1 MPSVPFSASAP
12 QSSPPGLWARL
23 RGRVVEKIPTTALG
37 MERALALAVAGL
49 RIGTLVQMAPALGAG
64 LAISQR
70 PGLYAVSWIAAAAM
84 ALTVSA
90 VALIRQHP
98 VGPRLFA
105 VDAVVAAGLL
115 VVGDLCVPPELRVGS
130 WIGFQPAYAL
140 SVVASGAV
148 IRAAWWW
155 LAGVAVVVAGDL
167 YFRALH
173 VEQVGV
179 STAVGNI
186 LTYVVLA
193 AVTRVAVRY
202 IRRVAADGDRAR
214 AEAAELGRREEEH
227 RAQLAIHNGAAV
239 MRLLADPDLADDV
252 RDGLRREADI
262 EVRRMRSYL
271 QGGDRPG
278 GATSPQDLAARLRAT
293 AQRFDDLPLRVT
305 VDLAEGVLLS
315 RERSAALDH
324 AVAALLLN
332 VREHADAGKVVLH
345 ADAEPADAGTT
356 RFTVT
361 LHDDGRGFDADP
373 RLWGVGLREVSSE
386 QLRRHDVRFELTS
399 TPGRGSTAVLT
410 GVATE
415 SEAEHV
421 R

>member
-1 MPSVPFSASAP
+1 MPFSASAP
-12 QSSPPGLWARL
+12 EPAPPGVWARL

-64 LAISQR
+64 LTVSQR
-70 PGLYAVSWIAAAAM
+70 PNLYAVSWGLAAAM
-84 ALTVSA
+84 ALTVSV

-115 VVGDLCVPPELRVGS
+115 VLGDLCVPPDMRVGT
-130 WIGFQPAYAL
+130 WVGFQPAYAL

-155 LAGVAVVVAGDL
+155 LGGVTAVVAADL
-167 YFRALH
+167 YYRALH
-173 VEQVGV
+173 VEQVGA

-202 IRRVAADGDRAR
+202 IRRVAADGDLAR

-239 MRLLADPDLADDV
+239 MRLLADPDLDDDV

-271 QGGDRPG
+271 QGGQQPG
-278 GATSPQDLAARLRAT
+278 SDPQDLASRLRST
-293 AQRFDDLPLRVT
+293 AQRFGDLPLTVT
-305 VDLAEGVLLS
+305 VDLAEGVPLDG
-315 RERSAALDH
+315 ERAAALDH

-332 VREHADAGKVVLH
+332 VREHADAGTVVLH
-345 ADAEPADAGTT
+345 ADSEPAAGGVI
-356 RFTVT
+356 RWTVT
-361 LHDDGRGFDADP
+361 LHDDGSGFDADP
-373 RLWGVGLREVSSE
+373 SRWGVGLREVSHA
-386 QLRRHDVRFELTS
+386 QLRRHDVTFELSS

-410 GVATE
+410 GLVTG

-421 R
+421 G

>member
-1 MPSVPFSASAP
+1 M
-12 QSSPPGLWARL
+12 
-23 RGRVVEKIPTTALG
+23 EKIPTTALG

-64 LAISQR
+64 LAVSQR
-70 PGLYAVSWIAAAAM
+70 PGVYAVSWGLAAAM
-84 ALTVSA
+84 ALTVSV

-115 VVGDLCVPPELRVGS
+115 VLGDLCVPPDMRVGT
-130 WIGFQPAYAL
+130 WVGFQPAYAL

-155 LAGVAVVVAGDL
+155 LAGVTAVVAADV
-167 YFRALH
+167 YYRVLH
-173 VEQVGV
+173 VEQAGM
-179 STAVGNI
+179 STAIGNI

-202 IRRVAADGDRAR
+202 IRRVAADGDLAR
-214 AEAAELGRREEEH
+214 AEAAELGRREEER

-239 MRLLADPDLADDV
+239 MRLLADPDLGEEV

-271 QGGDRPG
+271 QGEQQPG
-278 GATSPQDLAARLRAT
+278 SGSSPQDLASWLRAT
-293 AQRFDDLPLRVT
+293 AQRFDDLPLTVT
-305 VDLAEGVLLS
+305 VDLAEGVPVSSELA
-315 RERSAALDH
+315 AALDH

-332 VREHADAGKVVLH
+332 VREHADADTVVLH
-345 ADAEPADAGTT
+345 ADAAPAAAGAT
-356 RFTVT
+356 RWIVT

-373 RLWGVGLREVSSE
+373 GHWGVGLREVSHE
-386 QLRRHDVRFELTS
+386 QLRRHDVTFELSS
-399 TPGRGSTAVLT
+399 TRGRGSTAVLT

-415 SEAEHV
+415 SGGENV
-421 R
+421 G